1 MSKARSNA
9 SNDARSRSMNP
20 QDPVGR
26 AAADNHANQLNPNN
40 PAHPSATETAP
51 TPPAGSSTE
60 TK

>member
-1 MSKARSNA
+1 MSKTRSNA

-40 PAHPSATETAP
+40 AAHPSAPETAP
-51 TPPAGSSTE
+51 SPATESATE